1 MAYNY
6 NNFLRP
12 LSTTDRNIQILD
24 SNGKIKYTVNPF
36 AVINTMVN
44 NNVIK
49 INLKNDKIIILDFFT
64 SEQAKDAILQLQI
77 QIDTLIGKT
86 PLQIDKQIENYVLAQ
101 EGIINEITP
110 EGGTLTI
117 NGTVSVNSID
127 TNSINVDS
135 ITTKNIYPVG
145 NTISF
150 HGDLI
155 PGTNSVYN
163 LGSPSNQWHSLYVG
177 TSSIYIGG
185 VTLSSH
191 GDSIL
196 VNSINLG
203 SRERPVIM
211 KNDGGQ
217 MIYDGS
223 PMVKYFA
230 TSSTSLQLPDLG
242 HSITLQTQRNLAY
255 NPMQQVVVYNTV
267 YNSYMADDY
276 VEDDSAFFTGQ
287 VNGYVSGATSA
298 TIDIVVDY
306 SSGYGVTN
314 SQGIV
319 PTYSFWYIDLA
330 PANYSAITSLTI
342 TDPLL
347 NGLVLSDGTD
357 NNLNVTND
365 LTYDGL
371 TFSVN
376 ASIKLLGQ
384 TQFQQTVE
392 VVNSSTAS
400 ATIDYD
406 FNLGSIWYHNDLI
419 SDYNANFINVPES
432 RGVITTTIVISQGA
446 TAYSPTSLTIN
457 GATHSIKWSNAT
469 PPTGTPNQ
477 TDIVGLSFISTNS
490 SFVEILGNIS
500 TFG

>member
-1 MAYNY
+1 
-6 NNFLRP
+6 
-12 LSTTDRNIQILD
+12 
-24 SNGKIKYTVNPF
+24 
-36 AVINTMVN
+36 
-44 NNVIK
+44 
-49 INLKNDKIIILDFFT
+49 
-64 SEQAKDAILQLQI
+64 
-77 QIDTLIGKT
+77 
-86 PLQIDKQIENYVLAQ
+86 
-101 EGIINEITP
+101 
-110 EGGTLTI
+110 
-117 NGTVSVNSID
+117 
-127 TNSINVDS
+127 
-135 ITTKNIYPVG
+135 
-145 NTISF
+145 
-150 HGDLI
+150 
-155 PGTNSVYN
+155 
-163 LGSPSNQWHSLYVG
+163 
-177 TSSIYIGG
+177 
-185 VTLSSH
+185 
-191 GDSIL
+191 
-196 VNSINLG
+196 
-203 SRERPVIM
+203 
-211 KNDGGQ
+211 
-217 MIYDGS
+217 
-223 PMVKYFA
+223 
-230 TSSTSLQLPDLG
+230 
-242 HSITLQTQRNLAY
+242 
-255 NPMQQVVVYNTV
+255 
-267 YNSYMADDY
+267 MADDY

-287 VNGYVSGATSA
+287 VNGYVSGATFA

-342 TDPLL
+342 TDSLL

>member
-86 PLQIDKQIENYVLAQ
+86 PIQIDKQIENYVLAQ

-203 SRERPVIM
+203 SR
-211 KNDGGQ
+211 
-217 MIYDGS
+217 
-223 PMVKYFA
+223 
-230 TSSTSLQLPDLG
+230 
-242 HSITLQTQRNLAY
+242 
-255 NPMQQVVVYNTV
+255 
-267 YNSYMADDY
+267 
-276 VEDDSAFFTGQ
+276 
-287 VNGYVSGATSA
+287 
-298 TIDIVVDY
+298 
-306 SSGYGVTN
+306 
-314 SQGIV
+314 
-319 PTYSFWYIDLA
+319 
-330 PANYSAITSLTI
+330 
-342 TDPLL
+342 
-347 NGLVLSDGTD
+347 
-357 NNLNVTND
+357 
-365 LTYDGL
+365 
-371 TFSVN
+371 
-376 ASIKLLGQ
+376 
-384 TQFQQTVE
+384 
-392 VVNSSTAS
+392 
-400 ATIDYD
+400 
-406 FNLGSIWYHNDLI
+406 
-419 SDYNANFINVPES
+419 
-432 RGVITTTIVISQGA
+432 
-446 TAYSPTSLTIN
+446 
-457 GATHSIKWSNAT
+457 
-469 PPTGTPNQ
+469 
-477 TDIVGLSFISTNS
+477 
-490 SFVEILGNIS
+490 
-500 TFG
+500 